1 MTSNGQTLT
10 SLVEARRRECSLG
23 HWVSTVSEPSSSA
36 EEFDLTPDRSAFF
49 FLFTGGM
56 SVTSIGL
63 TVSNVT
69 TIENLSRRSKVWT
82 LAIYIGDSP
91 DPSKTSYP
99 FPIVAYPIPRKSSHD
114 ESTPSQSRVFAVLQT
129 KPGENPF
136 DLGSPMKNLQQV
148 LGYTLWDW
156 LLPIKPSPCIDH
168 SSPVSIY
175 PMGPVVD
182 RLRRQAKD
190 WSSETSGRRNSRH
203 HRR

>member
-1 MTSNGQTLT
+1 M
-10 SLVEARRRECSLG
+10 EARRRECSLG